1 MNHRKPLSATFCRT
15 VKTLGVY
22 GDGRGG
28 YGLSLR
34 VRVRANGRLSKYFL
48 QRVRIGGRATNLGLG
63 AYPVVTLAEA
73 RKAALE
79 NRRSIA
85 QGRDPRGAGIPTFTQ
100 AAEKV
105 IRLHR
110 KNWSGERTEAQWR
123 NHLLHHAAPLGAKR
137 VDKIQSHDIL
147 GVLAPLWGEKAT
159 TARLVY
165 RRIGSVMRWSIA
177 RGYRPD
183 DPCTAVSAALPR
195 NGAQKVHHRAL
206 PHADVVTALDAIRDA
221 STWLATR
228 LAVEFVALTATR
240 NGEVRGADWDEF
252 DLRAKVWTIPA
263 ARMKTRQKHR
273 VPLSLGALQV
283 LGRARDEFGD
293 QRLVFPSTRGRK
305 LTRAEL
311 GRLVR
316 RLGIDTTIHGFRSSF
331 RDWCAETSVDRQ
343 VAEAALAHIV
353 GGVEGA
359 YLRSDL
365 FERRRDVMESWS
377 SYLGNRVKG

>member
-1 MNHRKPLSATFCRT
+1 
-15 VKTLGVY
+15 
-22 GDGRGG
+22 
-28 YGLSLR
+28 
-34 VRVRANGRLSKYFL
+34 
-48 QRVRIGGRATNLGLG
+48 
-63 AYPVVTLAEA
+63 
-73 RKAALE
+73 
-79 NRRSIA
+79 
-85 QGRDPRGAGIPTFTQ
+85 
-100 AAEKV
+100 
-105 IRLHR
+105 
-110 KNWSGERTEAQWR
+110 
-123 NHLLHHAAPLGAKR
+123 
-137 VDKIQSHDIL
+137 
-147 GVLAPLWGEKAT
+147 
-159 TARLVY
+159 
-165 RRIGSVMRWSIA
+165 MRWSIA

-183 DPCTAVSAALPR
+183 DPFTAVSAALPR

-377 SYLGNRVKG
+377 SYLGNGVRG